1 MMITLDHNH
10 LSRLHKVCCYHSHNI
25 INKFYHFVLY
35 SPIRQQLCKYNKY
48 VVHHQHYFYHHNVRT
63 NKTVAIAMSGGID
76 SSAAAMILKDKGYN
90 CIGVYMKNWDLR
102 DEYDYDSNDSNNVNC
117 SSSSSSRSSSRK
129 KSCEYYDD
137 IRDMRQVCER
147 LEIPA
152 IEVIV
157 CLKLIIIGK

>member
-1 MMITLDHNH
+1 
-10 LSRLHKVCCYHSHNI
+10 
-25 INKFYHFVLY
+25 
-35 SPIRQQLCKYNKY
+35 
-48 VVHHQHYFYHHNVRT
+48 
-63 NKTVAIAMSGGID
+63 MSGGID

-117 SSSSSSRSSSRK
+117 SSSSRSSSSSSRSSSRSRSSRK

-157 CLKLIIIGK
+157 CLKRH